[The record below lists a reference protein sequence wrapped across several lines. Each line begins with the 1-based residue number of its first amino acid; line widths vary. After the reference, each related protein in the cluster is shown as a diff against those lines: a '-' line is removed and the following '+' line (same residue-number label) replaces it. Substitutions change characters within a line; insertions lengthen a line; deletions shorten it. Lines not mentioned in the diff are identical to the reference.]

1 MCVCCFLTQVLFKCF
16 FFFNLFI
23 FGRAGSLLLHGLL
36 YSCVFSLEQGPLSS
50 FRARTSCGV
59 VASLV
64 EPDSRA
70 EAQQL
75 WRGGRSWSAA
85 CGISPDQGWNPCLLH
100 WQVDSFP
107 LSHQGSPTL
116 CVEPRGQFLPE
127 AKWQRG
133 DEGQWEAV
141 VDF

>member
-1 MCVCCFLTQVLFKCF
+1 MVFL
-16 FFFNLFI
+16 NLFI
-23 FGRAGSLLLHGLL
+23 FGRAGSLLLHGLF

-75 WRGGRSWSAA
+75 WRGGVVALQHVE
-85 CGISPDQGWNPCLLH
+85 SPQIRDGTHVSCTGRWI
-100 WQVDSFP
+100 
-107 LSHQGSPTL
+107 LSH
-116 CVEPRGQFLPE
+116 
-127 AKWQRG
+127 
-133 DEGQWEAV
+133 
-141 VDF
+141 